1 MTASG
6 LIEAEDKMKT
16 AVMTDTNSGITKE
29 LAQKLGLYLL
39 PMPVILDG
47 KTYYEGE
54 TISEDAF
61 YRALLSGAAASTSQP
76 SPGDV
81 LGLWEKALAEGWE
94 QVVYIPMSSG
104 LSQSCACAA
113 ALTEDYGG
121 RVQVVDNRRISATLK
136 HSALQAVRLSAQ
148 GADAAEIKA
157 VLEREA
163 YNASIYITVDT
174 LEYLKRGGRVT
185 PAAAML
191 GTVLNIKPILAIQ
204 GGKLDAF
211 AKARGRKHCTELML
225 QALRE
230 DVERRFQGLDL
241 SGLRVYAAGTA
252 LAPEEVEETKAA
264 LRAAFPGREV
274 EYDPL
279 SISIGCHTGPGA
291 VGMAVCL

>member
-1 MTASG
+1 
-6 LIEAEDKMKT
+6 MKT

-29 LAQKLGLYLL
+29 LAQELGIYLL

-47 KTYYEGE
+47 KIYYEGE

-61 YRALLSGAAASTSQP
+61 YRSLLSGVEASTSQP
-76 SPGDV
+76 SPGDLMEQWERV
-81 LGLWEKALAEGWE
+81 LDDGWE
-94 QVVYIPMSSG
+94 QLVYIPMSSG

-113 ALTEDYGG
+113 ALAEAYGG
-121 RVQVVDNRRISATLK
+121 RVHVVDNHRISVTLK
-136 HSALQAVRLSAQ
+136 HSVIRAVGLSAQ
-148 GADAAEIKA
+148 GADAMEIKT

-185 PAAAML
+185 SAAAML
-191 GTVLNIKPILAIQ
+191 GTVLNIKPILTIQ

-211 AKARGRKHCTELML
+211 TKARGRKRCVELMM
-225 QALRE
+225 QALQK
-230 DVERRFQGLDL
+230 DITDHFQGHNL
-241 SGLRVYAAGTA
+241 SNLRVYAAGTM
-252 LAPEEVEETKAA
+252 LASEEIDSVKAA
-264 LRAAFPGREV
+264 LRTAFPGHEA

-291 VGMAVCL
+291 IGMAICL

>member
-1 MTASG
+1 
-6 LIEAEDKMKT
+6 MKT
-16 AVMTDTNSGITKE
+16 AVMTDTNSGITRE
-29 LAQKLGLYLL
+29 LAERLGIYLL

-76 SPGDV
+76 APGDV
-81 LGLWEKALAEGWE
+81 IGLWEKALADGWD
-94 QVVYIPMSSG
+94 QVAYIPMSSG

-113 ALTEDYGG
+113 ALAEDYDG
-121 RVQVVDNRRISATLK
+121 RVQVVDNRRISETLK
-136 HSALQAVRLSAQ
+136 HSVLQAVRLSAQ
-148 GADAAEIKA
+148 GADAAEIKT

-163 YNASIYITVDT
+163 HNASIYITVDT

-191 GTVLNIKPILAIQ
+191 GTVLNIKPILTIQ

-211 AKARGRKHCTELML
+211 TKARGRKRCAELML
-225 QALRE
+225 QALQKDME
-230 DVERRFQGLDL
+230 HRFQGRDL
-241 SGLRVYAAGTA
+241 SSLRVYAAGTA
-252 LAPEEVEETKAA
+252 LTPEEIEETKTA
-264 LRAAFPGREV
+264 LGAVFPGREV

-291 VGMAVCL
+291 IGMAICL